1 MLLVTGLDR
10 SVSPATQEPYP
21 APVIDPQ
28 KKARDADRD
37 AAIEVVEAAY
47 ADGQISRP
55 DYDLRVDR
63 LLRATTVGELQ
74 MLIQDLRLPEGE
86 HVTEAVEVV
95 TALDEESPSASR
107 PGPNLSAAKIVLVSA
122 AAVLAL
128 GLVVPLVL
136 VSRVDSTGHVASG
149 SAEVGSTVDLT
160 SGKGFT
166 RLVREVEA
174 KTGSST
180 VFNAVIYPSYA
191 VVEVPEDAKSQRSF
205 GWYYNGEWDE
215 WTGTGTA
222 EEERFELDQING
234 RTLAALVKEARG
246 LVDKPTTSYVIVNA
260 LGRDQGVCMS
270 VYAGND
276 HAETA
281 YLDARCDGTVVRTY
295 VS

>member
-1 MLLVTGLDR
+1 MLIVTGLDR
-10 SVSPATQEPYP
+10 SVSAATQDPYP
-21 APVIDPQ
+21 ARVIDPQ

-37 AAIEVVEAAY
+37 AAIEVVEAAH

-86 HVTEAVEVV
+86 EVTEAVEVA
-95 TALDEESPSASR
+95 TAVDEASPPAAR
-107 PGPNLSAAKIVLVSA
+107 PRPNLSSAKIVLFAA

-128 GLVVPLVL
+128 GLAIPLVL
-136 VSRVDSTGHVASG
+136 VSSGVSNEHVASG
-149 SAEVGSTVDLT
+149 SAEAGSTVDLT
-160 SGKGFT
+160 SGRGFT

-180 VFNAVIYPSYA
+180 VFNAVIYPTYA
-191 VVEVPEDAKSQRSF
+191 VVEVPEDAQSQRSF

-215 WTGTGTA
+215 WTGKGTA

-260 LGRDQGVCMS
+260 LGRDHGVCMS
-270 VYAGND
+270 VYAGNE

>member
-10 SVSPATQEPYP
+10 SVNPATQQPYP

-63 LLRATTVGELQ
+63 LLRATTFGELQ

-128 GLVVPLVL
+128 VFAAAWA
-136 VSRVDSTGHVASG
+136 VSPRLRAWIEQPKHRFQDALTDYDRGEPQRRRSTS
-149 SAEVGSTVDLT
+149 
-160 SGKGFT
+160 
-166 RLVREVEA
+166 
-174 KTGSST
+174 
-180 VFNAVIYPSYA
+180 
-191 VVEVPEDAKSQRSF
+191 
-205 GWYYNGEWDE
+205 
-215 WTGTGTA
+215 
-222 EEERFELDQING
+222 
-234 RTLAALVKEARG
+234 
-246 LVDKPTTSYVIVNA
+246 
-260 LGRDQGVCMS
+260 
-270 VYAGND
+270 
-276 HAETA
+276 
-281 YLDARCDGTVVRTY
+281 
-295 VS
+295 

>member
-1 MLLVTGLDR
+1 MQD
-10 SVSPATQEPYP
+10 PYP
-21 APVIDPQ
+21 AWVIDPQ
-28 KKARDADRD
+28 QKARDADRD

-74 MLIQDLRLPEGE
+74 MLIQDLRLPE
-86 HVTEAVEVV
+86 
-95 TALDEESPSASR
+95 DEEVARSR
-107 PGPNLSAAKIVLVSA
+107 PNASAAKVILFSA

-128 GLVVPLVL
+128 GLAIPLVI
-136 VSRVDSTGHVASG
+136 VSSGVSSEHVATG
-149 SAEVGSTVDLT
+149 SAEAGSTVDLT

-191 VVEVPEDAKSQRSF
+191 VVEVPEDQKSQRSF

-215 WTGTGTA
+215 WTGKGTA
-222 EEERFELDQING
+222 EEERFELDEING

-246 LVDKPTTSYVIVNA
+246 LVEKPTTSYVIVNA
-260 LGRDQGVCMS
+260 LGRDHGVCMS
-270 VYAGND
+270 VYAGNE

>member
-1 MLLVTGLDR
+1 M
-10 SVSPATQEPYP
+10 QEPYP

-86 HVTEAVEVV
+86 EVTEAVEVA
-95 TALDEESPSASR
+95 TAVDEESPPASR
-107 PGPNLSAAKIVLVSA
+107 SGPHLSAARIVLVSA
-122 AAVLAL
+122 AAVLGL
-128 GLVVPLVL
+128 GLAVPLVI
-136 VSRVDSTGHVASG
+136 VSAGQSSEQVASG
-149 SAEVGSTVDLT
+149 SAQAGSTVDLT

-166 RLVREVEA
+166 RMVREVEA

-180 VFNAVIYPSYA
+180 VFNAVIYSTYA
-191 VVEVPEDAKSQRSF
+191 VVEVPEDEKGQRSF

-215 WTGTGTA
+215 WTGKGTA

-234 RTLAALVKEARG
+234 RTLATLVKEARG

-270 VYAGND
+270 VYASND